1 MPDDPKAARH
11 AAPPDDDPARSG
23 RDHRAI
29 SQLADDLLPAL
40 IAKLASSGL
49 GEIEVRESG
58 WRARLRKPAVSE
70 AARRSAA
77 LRGAGEAHSGS
88 GHAGSGHAAGRAQ
101 GTGRPA
107 RSGETGQ
114 EPEVVPISA
123 TSPAVG
129 IYHPRRDLSEGMRV
143 RTGEKIGTV
152 DVLGVNQDVLVPVD
166 GVIGSSMAEAGEA
179 VEYGQDLVRIELM
192 ERGPMQV
199 TAPAPIELEPAVAR
213 GNA

>member
-1 MPDDPKAARH
+1 MPDHPKAATH
-11 AAPPDDDPARSG
+11 ALPPGDDPARAG

-77 LRGAGEAHSGS
+77 RGAGEAHSGS
-88 GHAGSGHAAGRAQ
+88 GHAGSGHSAGRAQ
-101 GTGRPA
+101 SAGRPA

-166 GVIGSSMAEAGEA
+166 GVIGASLAEAGEA
-179 VEYGQDLVRIELM
+179 VEYGQDLVRIELS
-192 ERGPMQV
+192 ERGPLPEM
-199 TAPAPIELEPAVAR
+199 AASPLEPVVAR
-213 GNA
+213 GIA